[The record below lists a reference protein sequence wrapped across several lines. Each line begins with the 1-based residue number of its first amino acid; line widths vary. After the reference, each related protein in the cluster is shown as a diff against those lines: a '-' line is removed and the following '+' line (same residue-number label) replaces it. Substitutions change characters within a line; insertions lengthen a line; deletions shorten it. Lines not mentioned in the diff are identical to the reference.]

1 MKINYKVL
9 TEYALV
15 LVVIFSRK
23 RIEEVQFL
31 TMAAYEDCDISINQE
46 ECLNSLTETE
56 KCLSAT
62 FKCVVKNYYTCPTV
76 KHIYFANPNS
86 NDRWMSGPAVLR
98 KYAHKCGAKNLEL
111 LTSTKFR
118 KQLATILQLM
128 NFEFDEMKQIARFMG
143 HTEKTHKEFYRLT
156 ENVYQTAKVAK
167 VLLLLNNGKV
177 SEFKGK
183 SLAEIEVR
191 DDPIEE
197 ENVKLNITEE
207 TCEREALED
216 SESRND
222 NYNNDAAN
230 NEIHVEE
237 TGHND
242 KKGYNRK
249 SWEAGEKQLV
259 LKHFKKHVQNKIA
272 PKKQECIDFI
282 NKNPYHGK
290 WEYESNESIYSDLF
304 SDPSSDEYQPNG
316 KNGTE
321 SDHDSDVE
329 ERTRKPQRRTKKQKK
344 TKTQHLR

>member
-56 KCLSAT
+56 KCLNAT
-62 FKCVVKNYYTCPTV
+62 FKSVVVFGKGSKPVPILFTKLMQKYIEMILTV
-76 KHIYFANPNS
+76 RKTTTLVPQSNTYIFANPNS

-272 PKKQECIDFI
+272 PKKQDA
-282 NKNPYHGK
+282 
-290 WEYESNESIYSDLF
+290 
-304 SDPSSDEYQPNG
+304 
-316 KNGTE
+316 
-321 SDHDSDVE
+321 
-329 ERTRKPQRRTKKQKK
+329 
-344 TKTQHLR
+344 